1 MKVHNASNE
10 NASVTL
16 KLAEVEEITTFGFHA
31 LSVLQNLLDD
41 IIELHDNGENCCM
54 CGQEYDNT
62 DAYNGVDEICNNSEC
77 VLNKTQKILKEF
89 PKTLHALK
97 TAFD

>member
-16 KLAEVEEITTFGFHA
+16 KPAEIEEITTFGFNS
-31 LSVLQNLLDD
+31 LSIIQNLLDD
-41 IIELHDNGENCCM
+41 IVELHDNGENCSM

-62 DAYNGVDEICNNSEC
+62 NAYNGVDEVCSNSEC
-77 VLNKTQKILKEF
+77 VFTRAQIILKEF
-89 PKTLHALK
+89 PKILRTLR
-97 TAFD
+97 TVFD